1 MLERFQQLLK
11 DLKNKQDKELIP
23 ASVETLEGYFKMQ
36 DTNKWLKFNATTK
49 EQLQRVNNFENNL
62 KKVFA
67 TLSVPDAL

>member
-1 MLERFQQLLK
+1 
-11 DLKNKQDKELIP
+11 
-23 ASVETLEGYFKMQ
+23 MQ

>member
-36 DTNKWLKFNATTK
+36 DTNKWLKFNSTTI

-67 TLSVPDAL
+67 NLSVPDAL